1 METSML
7 GTIFDLAAAR
17 SGISRDVREVA
28 EEGVLGWAALIVV
41 FALPVASMLLL
52 ACRRWLALLPL
63 AISVSVLA
71 EWFLYYATDWW
82 SNQGQGVWLPAMA
95 VVLLGWFLV
104 AVELWRMDR
113 QQL

>member
-1 METSML
+1 MF

-17 SGISRDVREVA
+17 SGISRDIREVA

-41 FALPVASMLLL
+41 FALPVASALLL
-52 ACRRWLALLPL
+52 AFRRWLALLPL
-63 AISVSVLA
+63 VISFSVLA

-104 AVELWRMDR
+104 AMELWRIGR
-113 QQL
+113 GQL